1 MALRPREG
9 PQDFINILRRGY
21 AAQQFSEMI
30 AHHKRR
36 GMQGA
41 VTRGRL
47 HTSAYGYVKLDTTE
61 GLNLGID
68 PEEAKIV
75 RWIFAETAEGRSAKT
90 IAVRL
95 NADGIP
101 APRGGTWGGSTI
113 RGNKARH
120 EGILN
125 NRLYFGEAPVCKFCR
140 KYLPDT
146 GEKVIFATEDDAE
159 LEVCCTRFGCSE
171 ARKGACRN
179 RITIAQGRI
188 EARVFDGLRELSRSK
203 DLIRAFENAFQ
214 EEMRQLEGEDTDGGL
229 MAAGR
234 KLAKVQKARGGIMKA
249 IEAGADFTAYSAR
262 DKALEVGQK
271 ALATQLSDLKSRQAV
286 RARTAPDIPAVFSQA
301 MDELEALL
309 GTPDTVAQAS
319 EYLSMLIGNVT
330 LTPNPEAESGL
341 DIDVSTDLAA
351 LQGDGP
357 PGF

>member
-1 MALRPREG
+1 MALRPPEG
-9 PQDFINILRRGY
+9 PQDFISILRRGY

-41 VTRGRL
+41 VIRGRL

-75 RWIFAETAEGRSAKT
+75 RWNFAETAEGRSAKT

-101 APRGGTWGGSTI
+101 ALRGGTWDGSTI

-125 NRLYFGEAPVCKFCR
+125 NRLYFSEAPVCKFGR
-140 KYLPDT
+140 KYHPDT

-159 LEVCCTRFGCSE
+159 LKVFEELRIIPQDLWDAVQKEVAKRMEKAKAVGNPHRARRPKHLLSGLMICGCCGQTYVKVCRTRLGCRE

-179 RITIAQGRI
+179 RITIAQARI
-188 EARVFDGLRELSRSK
+188 EARVFDGLRELLRSK

-214 EEMRQLEGEDTDGGL
+214 EEMRQLAGEDTDGGL
-229 MAAGR
+229 KAAGR

-249 IEAGADFTAYSAR
+249 IEAGADFTA
-262 DKALEVGQK
+262 
-271 ALATQLSDLKSRQAV
+271 
-286 RARTAPDIPAVFSQA
+286 
-301 MDELEALL
+301 
-309 GTPDTVAQAS
+309 
-319 EYLSMLIGNVT
+319 
-330 LTPNPEAESGL
+330 
-341 DIDVSTDLAA
+341 
-351 LQGDGP
+351 
-357 PGF
+357 